1 MSYREDDLRGKI
13 LMQSTFSP
21 PTITGK
27 FRKFE
32 FPVATTIV
40 EILDEAG
47 TDVKTTYIK
56 GSLTVVAGAEIVV
69 LVEGGF
75 FTSITTSSGT
85 VLATNA

>member
-1 MSYREDDLRGKI
+1 MAYREDELRGKI
-13 LMQSTFSP
+13 IMESTFSP
-21 PTITGK
+21 PTLTGK

-40 EILDEAG
+40 EILDENG
-47 TDVKTTYIK
+47 VDVKATYIK
-56 GSLTVVAGAEIVV
+56 GSLTVVAIAEIVV
-69 LVEGGF
+69 LTEGGF